1 MIPTNP
7 IPEVPNYGSSA
18 IYKDLP
24 SPEQIR
30 AGVIPLDSLPAA
42 WWNALWACTNT
53 AVNDARSAVG
63 TLITEVCNAITGAG
77 ICINPSCVDQLYQAI
92 ETIRQR
98 IGNAAVAGAV
108 KSSPNCGEVSIDAN
122 GIMTANGVG
131 NAALLNTSS
140 KVIVNA
146 INELKSTY
154 DCCFTDL
161 SSCIGSVDNSKAPTS
176 HASSATTYGVGNAD
190 CYGHVKISDEYTC
203 CVGAAADG
211 IAASQL
217 AVYCV
222 YQAVQSAAGLGN
234 TAGCALGTAS
244 AGTCNSAARSDH
256 VHPKP
261 SRSDLGLGSA
271 ADRGVYTLSAVGTL
285 GYDTAAN
292 RTKVPDIA
300 GLAYWNGAYQGTS
313 SNLRYYCGGAFGTAA
328 ACAASAFRSCTWTP
342 SCVDSAGALMSGF
355 SSGCYVVQMTT
366 AGSSFICV
374 TGCCLG
380 VGSSSARPVRVG
392 YADCASKDGSG
403 CAFGTAARYA
413 CGCFRPSTW
422 TPSSVLC
429 ANCIAFLNSLCVCS
443 KCVCLSC
450 SCCYIYHICAK
461 SAASTARVMGAP
473 LVGCTCCCYELVQK
487 LVSGRIFDTNMR
499 YVGSYCI
506 SCNCSGGSYCC
517 FSYSV
522 AAITVW

>member
-42 WWNALWACTNT
+42 WWNALWACTNG
-53 AVNDARSAVG
+53 AVNEARSAVG

-108 KSSPNCGEVSIDAN
+108 KSSSNCGEVSIDAN

-131 NAALLNTSS
+131 NAALLNTTS
-140 KVIVNA
+140 KVVVNA

-161 SSCIGSVDNSKAPTS
+161 SGCIGGVDNSKAPTS
-176 HASSATTYGVGNAD
+176 HASADTTYGVGNAD

-203 CVGAAADG
+203 CVGAAADS

-256 VHPKP
+256 VHPLP
-261 SRSDLGLGSA
+261 SRTDLGFGTA
-271 ADRGVYTLSAVGTL
+271 VGRDVYTLSAVGTL

-328 ACAASAFRSCTWTP
+328 HCDAGCFRASTWTP
-342 SCVDSAGALMSGF
+342 SCVSYAGVLLYSF
-355 SSGCYVVQMTT
+355 SNVQYAVQMTA
-366 AGSSFICV
+366 AGSSCICV
-374 TGCCLG
+374 SGYCLG
-380 VGSSSARPVRVG
+380 VGTSSARPVRVA

-403 CAFGTAARYA
+403 CAFGTAARYPDGRYAFAANGNQHCVSCAGTASSATNATCATIHTQVANAWCVCGVYNSCFA
-413 CGCFRPSTW
+413 CCFYNRCNFDIIALIP
-422 TPSSVLC
+422 PSSR
-429 ANCIAFLNSLCVCS
+429 
-443 KCVCLSC
+443 CLTDVATAL
-450 SCCYIYHICAK
+450 YIPKSSVIC
-461 SAASTARVMGAP
+461 
-473 LVGCTCCCYELVQK
+473 VGCRYNCCCIKSFQAI
-487 LVSGRIFDTNMR
+487 RI
-499 YVGSYCI
+499 S
-506 SCNCSGGSYCC
+506 
-517 FSYSV
+517 
-522 AAITVW
+522 

>member
-24 SPEQIR
+24 SEEQIR

-42 WWNALWACTNT
+42 WWNALWACTNG
-53 AVNDARSAVG
+53 AVNEARSAVG

-140 KVIVNA
+140 KVVVNA

-161 SSCIGSVDNSKAPTS
+161 SGCIGSVDNSKAPTS
-176 HASSATTYGVGNAD
+176 HASANTTYGVGNAD
-190 CYGHVKISDEYTC
+190 CYGHVKISDTYDS

-234 TAGCALGTAS
+234 TAGCALGTAA

-256 VHPKP
+256 VHPMP
-261 SRSDLGLGSA
+261 SLVTCSCRLLDNGGCTTIFCWSG
-271 ADRGVYTLSAVGTL
+271 
-285 GYDTAAN
+285 AN
-292 RTKVPDIA
+292 IR
-300 GLAYWNGAYQGTS
+300 
-313 SNLRYYCGGAFGTAA
+313 
-328 ACAASAFRSCTWTP
+328 P
-342 SCVDSAGALMSGF
+342 SWVWG
-355 SSGCYVVQMTT
+355 
-366 AGSSFICV
+366 
-374 TGCCLG
+374 
-380 VGSSSARPVRVG
+380 SSARGTTCLYNPACWTVAQATNASHAVNASAALRVCLATLTCVGAHTSSCKCYKNCTGYPVLVLPQQGNMDPVCLANNGIICRCSTPYGVRV
-392 YADCASKDGSG
+392 Y
-403 CAFGTAARYA
+403 
-413 CGCFRPSTW
+413 
-422 TPSSVLC
+422 
-429 ANCIAFLNSLCVCS
+429 
-443 KCVCLSC
+443 
-450 SCCYIYHICAK
+450 
-461 SAASTARVMGAP
+461 
-473 LVGCTCCCYELVQK
+473 
-487 LVSGRIFDTNMR
+487 
-499 YVGSYCI
+499 
-506 SCNCSGGSYCC
+506 
-517 FSYSV
+517 
-522 AAITVW
+522 